1 MKKAIL
7 ILSIIFLTHHLFGQ
21 DSIPKTETKKV
32 LLRKKVEGMCI
43 PAKFVLELYN
53 GNPNEVEPKCSI
65 DKEELIERLNSDL
78 QFLKKHP
85 DFKGR
90 GMVSVIINC
99 EGKVVGWAEA
109 VKSRNEELNEEIL
122 SFLIKQNFDWKP
134 GIYKEENIDSIF
146 SFSYQIVRGVLRLN

>member
-1 MKKAIL
+1 MKTLVIHF
-7 ILSIIFLTHHLFGQ
+7 FLFSLYSFGQ
-21 DSIPKTETKKV
+21 ESIPKTETKKV

-53 GNPNEVEPKCSI
+53 GNPDEVEPKCSI

-99 EGKVVGWAEA
+99 EGRVVGWAEA

-122 SFLIKQNFDWKP
+122 RFLIKQNFDWKP
-134 GIYKEENIDSIF
+134 GIYKEENIDSLF